1 MARGTRDVELVVR
14 AKNEASKTLDAI
26 TSSFVGLTKA
36 QTSVSAGATKT
47 GSVLS
52 QLGTQLQLLNK
63 SFGGASPLDKIAG
76 SMLKA
81 TSAVLGLENGLTKI
95 AEEAVKL
102 DTDIAKADA
111 SVLKF
116 AADADRLKS
125 SLVGQKSVVESTK
138 AQFAEL
144 AKAVKAGETA
154 LAGRQSKEQGFIDAL
169 GRQENALAKTGQKQK
184 EYAATILSAAEPTS
198 KQLDNFEKTDAKL
211 RSQAE
216 TLAKTKASYSDYI
229 NRIREIS
236 TTLPGMR
243 TSLEATSVAL
253 KTAEAA
259 QRETAASLKAVET
272 SGREASK
279 NLTKL
284 RDAADKNA
292 EAMNRQEKSLV
303 DARQELTKVE
313 ATATQAGIALSKVG
327 SNIRQGLLRELANA
341 KTDLAGF
348 RDAWL
353 QAQAAVKASTMG
365 GAKITKVDGQATSTD
380 PGLVANL
387 EIAKQSKAAYLQM
400 QQAINTMRNAA
411 RDAGT
416 DVTRLAAA
424 QQQFQTALEGVK
436 VKSDALAA
444 TQRQQLAISQAL
456 GTSTVTSANRQAT
469 AYNNTANASARL
481 AREAK
486 NSEVALSDLENR
498 GRAAMTWAQ
507 RLHGEMIA
515 LAMSFVGVYAA
526 INQMKAA
533 LDVAMQVDAAKAKLT
548 VVTDGNQK
556 QAAAELKFVRSEAD
570 RLGISFVTL
579 AKNYSGL
586 ALSSKDTELSG
597 EEVRQVFT
605 GLTEAFRV
613 YNLSAAQ
620 VDLAMNGVNQS
631 FSKGQVMA
639 EEFKQQFAERI
650 PGAMQIAAKA
660 MGKTTQEFMK
670 MMEAGQINPADFWP
684 KFVTEMN
691 KSVGPQLSASL
702 QNIAA
707 DVGKFENEVAKAR
720 LAFDN
725 GGFTEGLQAAL
736 RELTKQ
742 FQSKDG
748 QAFFANLGK
757 VVGGFLEILAQV
769 PKYGNEVALVFGIIV
784 AHKLPGFLA
793 AASTAALNLVNSFK
807 PIPSG
812 ARAAAVSYDALGVA
826 LSSSAA
832 KATWLD
838 RQFIAMNASL
848 AASRAAATSSAA
860 GLAVLQGAVNGAARA
875 VGIFRGVLAGLGGI
889 PGLIIT
895 GLTVALGYWMTSTE
909 KATGALEE
917 HQRQMGL
924 ILEAYDEAAKKGGK
938 WVDSLK
944 GLTTLDIKANLD
956 DLLKQFNEQK
966 LSAIDK
972 FSSRLGGTI
981 SLKRG
986 NMGEIGKDI
995 AELIQQARDG
1005 KISMAEFR
1013 EQISKISEIK
1023 GVNPAIVDAAKAF
1036 SKVTGEAATTEAA
1049 IAKTVRA
1056 LMDAGSSVEGVSPAI
1071 IALANDLKTLG
1082 STADDAMQKPID
1094 PSKRLAEQ
1102 IDILRGKIPSLTDE
1116 IKLMESLKEID
1127 EILKTADAIKGLD
1140 KTSEAYKRLMSLAN
1154 QAKSELQL
1162 AFDAKQFKGLETML
1176 AGVSSSVEAS
1186 AKLLRNFEGFI
1197 GKPKWDVNAYRAGFG
1212 SDTVTLADGSIQK
1225 ITKGMSVSIEDANRD
1240 LVRRIGEFQSTVKGQ
1255 IGADRFNG
1263 FTTEQQAVLTSI
1275 AYNYGS
1281 LPQRIIEAV
1290 KTGSADEIASA
1301 IRGLAPD
1308 NGGIN
1313 AKRRNQEA
1321 FLFQSGSDPE
1331 AQNKAIEKQIGLIE
1345 KRNEKELE
1353 YNANLQET
1361 LGIKRDELAA
1371 ETAQNSLPDR
1381 ATFVRLEVEKAVA
1394 TAKKAGVILDERSL
1408 ALAAE
1413 VAGQLWEQKKAK
1425 EDQVNLQKEQ
1435 QQGEERISI
1444 LEQQRRD
1451 IIEQMKLA
1459 QAGDPSFNYSDL
1471 SEKLTTVN
1479 SQLTEAI
1486 EKMIVFWTNVGG
1498 PNADAQID
1506 KLKLLKANLT
1516 EVRDRA
1522 VVTATDIGNIFG
1534 NTLNSAFS
1542 GFLDKIRETGDVF
1555 GSLKESLQQW
1565 LSDFLLAMAK
1575 AIAQAAIF
1583 NAMMSAS
1590 KALGGGGSFLGS
1602 LFQAAAGAKF
1612 HAGGV
1617 VGSGGQAMAVSPAW
1631 FANARRYHTGGIAG
1645 LAANEVPAVLQKG
1658 EEVLTSGDPR
1668 HVNNGGTAGG
1678 QSIKIINTI
1687 DSGSMV
1693 SEGLSTA
1700 DGEKAL
1706 FNFVRANRASL
1717 KQALG

>member
-14 AKNEASKTLDAI
+14 AKNEASKSLDAI
-26 TSSFVGLTKA
+26 SSALNDLTKA
-36 QTSVSAGATKT
+36 QASAGAGATKT
-47 GSVLS
+47 GSLIS
-52 QLGTQLQLLNK
+52 QLGTQLQSLNK
-63 SFGGASPLDKIAG
+63 SLGGASPLDKIAG

-116 AADADRLKS
+116 AVDADRLKS
-125 SLVGQKSVVESTK
+125 SLAGQKSVVESTK
-138 AQFAEL
+138 TQFAEL
-144 AKAVKAGETA
+144 AKAVKAGESA

-169 GRQENALAKTGQKQK
+169 GRQEAALAKTGQKQK

-216 TLAKTKASYSDYI
+216 TLAKTKAAYSDYI

-272 SGREASK
+272 SGREAAR

-284 RDAADKNA
+284 KDAADKNA

-556 QAAAELKFVRSEAD
+556 QAAAELKFVRDEAD
-570 RLGISFVTL
+570 RLGVSFVTL
-579 AKNYSGL
+579 AKSYSGL
-586 ALSSKDTELSG
+586 ALAAKETDLSG
-597 EEVRQVFT
+597 KEVRQVFT

-742 FQSKDG
+742 FQSTDG

-1056 LMDAGSSVEGVSPAI
+1056 LMDAGSSVEGMSPAI
-1071 IALANDLKTLG
+1071 LALANDIKMQGDESVETGRKFDVYTDRLQKLKAG
-1082 STADDAMQKPID
+1082 
-1094 PSKRLAEQ
+1094 
-1102 IDILRGKIPSLTDE
+1102 IPSFKDE
-1116 IKLMESLKEID
+1116 MELVDALSEI
-1127 EILKTADAIKGLD
+1127 EALFQAAAKGLD
-1140 KTSEAYKRLMSLAN
+1140 TTSQKYKELLAVRD
-1154 QAKSELQL
+1154 QRRDIALGGFVGS
-1162 AFDAKQFKGLETML
+1162 KGLVDTI
-1176 AGVSSSVEAS
+1176 AGVESGGNAAAKNPNSTATGLGQFIESTWLNLFRKYFPAEAQQMGRDAILELRKDAEVSKKMIAIYAQENAKILADAGVAVNKAAIYMAHFLGPDGAIKLFKAAADTPVDQLLS
-1186 AKLLRNFEGFI
+1186 AKTI
-1197 GKPKWDVNAYRAGFG
+1197 
-1212 SDTVTLADGSIQK
+1212 
-1225 ITKGMSVSIEDANRD
+1225 DANKSV
-1240 LVRRIGEFQSTVKGQ
+1240 LQGKTAGQ
-1255 IGADRFNG
+1255 VTGWA
-1263 FTTEQQAVLTSI
+1263 QQKVGVSASEVAVQERL
-1275 AYNYGS
+1275 YE
-1281 LPQRIIEAV
+1281 IE
-1290 KTGSADEIASA
+1290 KKKSDEI
-1301 IRGLAPD
+1301 
-1308 NGGIN
+1308 
-1313 AKRRNQEA
+1313 Q
-1321 FLFQSGSDPE
+1321 
-1331 AQNKAIEKQIGLIE
+1331 

-1353 YNANLQET
+1353 YNSNLQET

-1371 ETAQNSLPDR
+1371 ETAQNNLPDR

-1394 TAKKAGVILDERSL
+1394 AAKKAGVTLDERSL

-1425 EDQVNLQKEQ
+1425 EDQVKLQKEQ

-1479 SQLTEAI
+1479 AQLTEAI

-1555 GSLKESLQQW
+1555 SSLKESLQQW

-1645 LAANEVPAVLQKG
+1645 LKANEVPAVLQKG
-1658 EEVLTSGDPR
+1658 EEVLTANDPR